1 MLTLF
6 NSFTVPD
13 VPNVQIYRD
22 DEKRHKFYMV
32 SERASIA
39 RDDDGK
45 PIFTF
50 ILYARDLDRL
60 TTGDVEVERGYLQVT
75 TRAGVSKEQEDKIR
89 TYLKQKLADEQRG
102 MFWFLSLP
110 FTQSEPELGYPP
122 IWLSG
127 SVEFSAV
134 TPSMVIYTAGSKE
147 PSLIDSNLASFSA
160 DLNQDGAE
168 LFRQALEKGSV
179 LAGVQYH
186 LKFAARIP
194 AIKIVIDGDRGEFY
208 KEVKNYIHKRYESHS
223 SSSFFGWT
231 YSSHSYVSEW
241 DELSSISK
249 FRNTFHNLTITVD
262 DSSLPGSEKDA
273 QKDDLEKMAFE
284 IFQTNVLPT
293 FFQPALQD
301 VAKEVANPATAIPVN
316 TETTGHLHIE
326 ITRSQLVEKVVNPS
340 VQFSQAI
347 KAEEIKA
354 LTSYLDLS
362 NTFFQELDVTVNA
375 NVNFVQDPVFALKV
389 FMEYDQQD
397 EVRNLHI
404 KKAKEFLFKTADQ
417 AARFRQIMAKASDG
431 APKDKYHYWSEISYK
446 DTGETIRVPATGT
459 TESNERQ
466 LVINYRRLGFVKV
479 NVMLG
484 IMPDNVKAV
493 QVAMKYPGY
502 TGPSAQQTFELTK
515 DKPTASYFTY
525 TGKPGGAA
533 ASDPGPYRYQATFVL
548 SDGQRMDLPEKS
560 GQAETLSITDPFEQT
575 VTTRFMAQA
584 DFNVVEKIEVN
595 ARYRDTAHDF
605 AADHH
610 AEYTKNGESSA
621 WALGLRDPDK
631 RDFVYDVLILYKNG
645 ARSEQKDRKG
655 ELGSSLPCG
664 EGAVDALEV
673 SVIPSTTEWNKYK
686 LVLVYLRYQDIA
698 NGVDEQ
704 VNYTFK
710 PDAQSDQT
718 WKVLLKN
725 AQLHTYSY
733 RIRYV
738 AVSPADNHE
747 ITWTPTDD
755 PVLVV
760 P

>member
-39 RDDDGK
+39 RDDDDK

-60 TTGDVEVERGYLQVT
+60 ATGDLEVERGYLQVT
-75 TRAGVSKEQEDKIR
+75 TRAGVSRAQEDKIR
-89 TYLKQKLADEQRG
+89 AYLKQKLADEQRG
-102 MFWFLSLP
+102 GWWFLSLP
-110 FTQSEPELGYPP
+110 FVQQEPELGYPP

-127 SVEFSAV
+127 TVQFSAV

-168 LFRQALEKGSV
+168 LFRQALEKGNV
-179 LAGVQYH
+179 LAGVQYQ

-194 AIKIVIDGDRGEFY
+194 AIKIIIDGDRGEFY
-208 KEVKNYIHKRYESHS
+208 KEVKNYIHKRYESHHS
-223 SSSFFGWT
+223 SSVFGIT
-231 YSSHSYVSEW
+231 YYSRSYVHEW
-241 DELSSISK
+241 DELSSITK

-262 DSSLPGSEKDA
+262 DSSLPGTEQDA

-301 VAKEVANPATAIPVN
+301 VAKEVENPATAIPIN
-316 TETTGHLHIE
+316 TETTGRIHME
-326 ITRSQLVEKVVNPS
+326 ITRSQLVEKAVNPS

-347 KAEEIKA
+347 TPDEVKA
-354 LTSYLDLS
+354 LTSYLNLS

-375 NVNFVQDPVFALKV
+375 NVNFAEDPVYALKV

-397 EVRNLHI
+397 DVRGIHV

-417 AARFRQIMAKASDG
+417 AGRFRQVMAKASDG
-431 APKDKYHYWSEISYK
+431 APKDRYRYWSEISYK
-446 DTGETIRVPATGT
+446 DTGETIRVPATGAND
-459 TESNERQ
+459 SNERQ
-466 LVINYRRLGFVKV
+466 LVISYRRLGFVKV
-479 NVMLG
+479 NLMLG
-484 IMPDNVKAV
+484 SMPDNVKAV
-493 QVAMKYPGY
+493 QVAMTYPGY
-502 TGPSAQQTFELTK
+502 NGPSAQQTFELTQN
-515 DKPTASYFTY
+515 KPTATFFTY
-525 TGKPGGAA
+525 TGKPGGSA
-533 ASDPGPYRYQATFVL
+533 ASDPGPYHYQPSFILT
-548 SDGQRMDLPEKS
+548 DGQRMDLPEQS
-560 GQAETLSITDPFEQT
+560 GQAENLSITNPFEQT
-575 VTTRFMAQA
+575 ITTRFMAQA
-584 DFNVVEKIEVN
+584 DFDVVEKIEVN
-595 ARYRDTAHDF
+595 ARYRDAAHDF
-605 AADHH
+605 SAEHH

-645 ARSEQKDRKG
+645 ARSDQKDKAG
-655 ELGSSLPCG
+655 ELGASLACG

-673 SVIPSTTEWNKYK
+673 SVIPSTTDWTKYK
-686 LVLVYLRYQDIA
+686 LVLVYLRYQDAA
-698 NGVDEQ
+698 NQIDEQ

-710 PDAQSDQT
+710 PDAQADQT
-718 WKVLLKN
+718 WKVLLRN
-725 AQLHTYSY
+725 AQMRGYSY

-738 AVSPADNHE
+738 AANAADNHE
-747 ITWTPTDD
+747 IAWTPTDD
-755 PVLVV
+755 PILVV